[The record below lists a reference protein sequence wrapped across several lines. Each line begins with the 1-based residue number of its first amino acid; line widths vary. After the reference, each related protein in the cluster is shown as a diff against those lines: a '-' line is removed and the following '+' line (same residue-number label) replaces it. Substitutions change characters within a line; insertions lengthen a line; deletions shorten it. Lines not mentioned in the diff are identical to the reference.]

1 VPLAITT
8 YQWLLAGHILCAVIW
23 VGGALTTQLYALRA
37 QTAGPARIAEFSGD
51 IAWLGPR
58 LFIPSSLL
66 LVIFGFLLIREGHWD
81 YEAWVVIALI
91 VWGASFVTGAT
102 FLGPQSGKVNEVS
115 EEYGPE
121 SDQVQR
127 RLSRVFLVSRI
138 ELVFLILIVLD
149 MTLKPGA

>member
-1 VPLAITT
+1 MPLAITT

-23 VGGALTTQLYALRA
+23 VGGALTTQLYAMRA
-37 QTAGPARIAEFSGD
+37 QAAGPARIAEFSGD
-51 IAWLGPR
+51 VAWLGPR

-81 YEAWVVIALI
+81 YQTWVVVALV
-91 VWGASFVTGAT
+91 VWAASFVTGAA
-102 FLGPQSGKVNEVS
+102 FLGPESERVNKDS
-115 EEYGPE
+115 EEHGPE
-121 SDQVQR
+121 SDLVQR
-127 RLSRVFLVSRI
+127 RLARLFLVSRI